1 MTSPSRRERHKHE
14 RLDRIKAAAWALFS
28 TQGYESTTIRQIAE
42 RADVAPATVI
52 LHAGDKAE
60 LLLLVFH
67 DVIAKRIQPP
77 ETTSELPLP
86 QTLLELLRPFIRFY
100 GDYPELARAFFREFL
115 YGKNRWQE
123 QETRQAQAFLALL
136 SQLIEARCRS
146 GELKE
151 GTDAELLA
159 QTVFALY
166 QTALQGWS
174 CGALPLSE
182 IESTLERQFI
192 WLMEVH
198 RA

>member
-1 MTSPSRRERHKHE
+1 MTSPSRRERHKQE
-14 RLDRIKAAAWALFS
+14 RLKRIKSAAWAFFS
-28 TQGYESTTIRQIAE
+28 TQGYDATTIRQIAE

-67 DVIAKRIQPP
+67 DVIAERIQPP
-77 ETTSELPLP
+77 EATSQLPLP
-86 QTLLELLRPFIRFY
+86 QALLGLLRPFIRFY

-136 SQLIEARCRS
+136 SRVIETRRS
-146 GELKE
+146 TGELK
-151 GTDAELLA
+151 TDTSPDLFA

-174 CGALPLSE
+174 CGALPLCE
-182 IESTLERQFI
+182 IEGTLERQFI
-192 WLMEVH
+192 WLTEMH